1 MSNYPTDVLRFS
13 MPALL
18 SLDTST
24 DACSLACVL
33 GEYAA
38 ERHELLPRAH
48 NRHILAMVD
57 QVMAG
62 QPLSALEAIVCGVGP
77 GSFTGLR
84 VATGV
89 AQGLAWSLN
98 VPVLPFCSLMSQALA
113 APTELDD
120 SDGYVLSTIE
130 AQTGQF
136 YWRLFDGRDGG
147 LQPVGEPCLGVFE
160 RLLDQLGDCASHR
173 VRVVGSAAK
182 SLVDRLGAG
191 LSIEWAVHA
200 EVRPRA
206 AAALQFVCEHPN
218 PPLGISA
225 ENLQPLYVQTD
236 IGWKK
241 LSEQPKRA

>member
-1 MSNYPTDVLRFS
+1 
-13 MPALL
+13 
-18 SLDTST
+18 
-24 DACSLACVL
+24 VL
-33 GEYAA
+33 GEYSA

-57 QVMAG
+57 QVLAG
-62 QPLSALEAIVCGVGP
+62 QPLSAVEGIVCGVGP

-113 APTELDD
+113 ARTELGD
-120 SDGYVLSTIE
+120 SGGYVLSTIE

-136 YWRLFDGRDGG
+136 YWRLFDGRNGG
-147 LQPVGEPCLGVFE
+147 LQPLGEPCLGASE
-160 RLLDQLGDCASHR
+160 RLLDLLGDSTSYP
-173 VRVVGSAAK
+173 VRVVGSAAT
-182 SLVDRLGAG
+182 SLADKLGAG
-191 LSIEWAVHA
+191 LSIELAVHA

-218 PPLGISA
+218 PGLGISA
-225 ENLQPLYVQTD
+225 EQLQPVYVQTD

-241 LSEQPKRA
+241 LAEQPKRA